1 MAGSRNSINNLFMDM
16 ENNIPIYENKVTEKY
31 YEKIQKAKIANDSW
45 LEIGFYLETKDML
58 RLSLT

>member
-1 MAGSRNSINNLFMDM
+1 LAGSRNSINNLFMDM

>member
-1 MAGSRNSINNLFMDM
+1 MDM